1 MPKNKVFINEDSL
14 VEIQVIGDQTVE
26 SVKAMGEQALQLSLK
41 QRAAGKRA
49 LILDNLL
56 QMGSHVP
63 PEARKT
69 VVELIKSYD
78 YDKLAMLGK
87 GGVLRFGANLMLQAT
102 GKGARVKYFDDREK
116 CVAWLL
122 KP

>member
-1 MPKNKVFINEDSL
+1 MHNNKVFINKDGL

-26 SVKAMGEQALQLSLK
+26 SVQAMGAEALRLALE

-49 LILDNLL
+49 LIFDNLL
-56 QMGSHVP
+56 QMGQNVP
-63 PEARKT
+63 PEARKV

-87 GGVLRFGANLMLQAT
+87 GSVLRFGANLMLQAT
-102 GKGARVKYFDDREK
+102 GKGARVKYFDDQEK

-122 KP
+122 QP